1 MRMSALA
8 LAAAAVA
15 GGSLVASPARA
26 DVFVYRPGPV
36 HAWRAPYNPY
46 AYRAAFYPYAYAARA
61 YWARPAAFGC
71 RVHVT
76 RAWVNGHY
84 VSRRVR
90 RCY

>member
-8 LAAAAVA
+8 LAAAAAVTSV
-15 GGSLVASPARA
+15 SLVAEPARA
-26 DVFVYRPGPV
+26 DAFVYRPGPV
-36 HAWRAPYNPY
+36 YAWRGPY
-46 AYRAAFYPYAYAARA
+46 YPYAYAAGA
-61 YWARPAAFGC
+61 YWAHPAAFGC